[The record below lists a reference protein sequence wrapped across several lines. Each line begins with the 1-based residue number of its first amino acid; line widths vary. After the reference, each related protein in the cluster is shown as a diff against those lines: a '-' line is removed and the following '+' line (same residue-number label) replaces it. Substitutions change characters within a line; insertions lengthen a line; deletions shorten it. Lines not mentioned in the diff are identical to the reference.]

1 MKLNKSKLLGAMLLA
16 TLVGA
21 SSCSDNLNLE
31 PIDYYGSSNYWKT
44 EAHVVGAMNGI
55 YIKVRNLAWT
65 HSFTL
70 GELRGGTLEQG
81 AGVDGSSLFGGDIIS
96 HNLRSD
102 NTGISNFGGYYGPI
116 QDINLLIDR
125 IEGITMNEAT
135 KKYFLGQAYG
145 LRAFL
150 YFDLYRTYGG
160 VPLRLTPDVING
172 ELNANKLMMERATPS
187 AVMTQ
192 IKADIAKSLEYF
204 DTVKTFDAHG
214 IGGQKS
220 AWSKAA
226 TETLKGEVYLW
237 NAKVTIGD
245 QAATIADLAEAK
257 TALLSVLNNYGLSLQ
272 TNFANIFSTTNKG
285 NSEVIFASRFVEGE
299 ATSSGYSQFLYRN
312 DGSIKTLYKADG
324 TTRFGDALAIQTT
337 GVLRYQYKQALYTM
351 YDSRDTRQTATFEPV
366 YNQNQTLA
374 VAIVKKNIGEV
385 NAQGNRVYT
394 GDIIHYRLADVIL
407 MLAEVANMEGDNAG
421 VKTYIDKIRER
432 AYTSSVFSANT
443 ALAYTQSSDFKVN
456 ELAILAERTKE
467 FVQEGKRWFDLLRM
481 RDAKSNGKA
490 LVFVQDGTIDGAT
503 YVLNPAE
510 EYKVLWPVDKT
521 TLDNDT
527 KLTQTPGY

>member
-1 MKLNKSKLLGAMLLA
+1 MKLNKSQLLGAMLLA

-21 SSCSDNLNLE
+21 SSCADKLNLE
-31 PIDYYGSSNYWKT
+31 PLDNYGSTTFWRN

-55 YIKVRNLAWT
+55 YVKVRSLAWT

-96 HNLRSD
+96 HNLRRD
-102 NTGISNFGGYYGPI
+102 NTGISNFGGYYDPI
-116 QDINLLIDR
+116 QEVNLLIDR
-125 IEGITMNEAT
+125 LEKFTMTEAV
-135 KKYFLGQAYG
+135 KKNFLGQAYG

-160 VPLRLTPDVING
+160 VPLRLTPDVVNG
-172 ELNANKLMMERATPS
+172 ERDANKLMGERATPS
-187 AVMTQ
+187 AVMAQ

-204 DTVKTFDAHG
+204 GSEKTFDAYG
-214 IGGQKS
+214 VGGQKS

-245 QAATIADLAEAK
+245 QTATNADLAEAK
-257 TALLSVLNNYGLSLQ
+257 MALESVLANYNLSLQ
-272 TNFANIFSTTNKG
+272 TEYAKIFSSTNKG
-285 NSEVIFASRFVEGE
+285 NSEVIFASRFLDGE
-299 ATSSGYSQFLYRN
+299 AASSGYSQFLYRN

-337 GVLRYQYKQALYTM
+337 GVLRYQYKQALYNM
-351 YDSRDTRQTATFEPV
+351 YGSGDTRQTATFEPV
-366 YNQNQTLA
+366 YNQDKSLA

-407 MLAEVANMEGDNAG
+407 MLAEVANMENDQAG
-421 VKTYIDKIRER
+421 VKKYIDMIRKR
-432 AYTSSVFSANT
+432 AYTPAVFDANT
-443 ALAYTQSSDFKVN
+443 SLAYTAGDFKAN
-456 ELAILAERTKE
+456 ELAILKERTKE
-467 FVQEGKRWFDLLRM
+467 FVQEGKRWYDLLRM
-481 RDAKSNGKA
+481 TTAKTGGTA
-490 LVFVQDGTIDGAT
+490 LVFTADGAIDGAP
-503 YVLNPAE
+503 YVLNPSE
-510 EYKVLWPVDKT
+510 RYKVLWPVDKT
-521 TLDNDT
+521 TLNNDT
-527 KLTQTPGY
+527 KLKQTPGY